1 MPVSVRRASA
11 VLVNLV
17 PVLLVVAA
25 SALAWVKVTKHN
37 YSIDQV
43 VRSESYYL
51 ETVME
56 FDGHG
61 SPVAISVA
69 LPSDQLSQTV
79 EDESFSSADLKFS
92 TEVDQGNRRGV
103 WRSSGIDGTRRISYT
118 ATVLTRARTFTIDS
132 TLPTLLP
139 YPDSVARYLL
149 PDSVCQSD
157 HPQIARLADSLG
169 LSSDLPIART
179 LGVIFDYT
187 TSGLRYVAYSGMT
200 DALTAYQL
208 GEASCGGKSRLFAAL
223 ARSQGIPT
231 RLVGGKILS
240 QGASRATHVWVECYV
255 GGHWVPYCPTN
266 DYATYMPSTY
276 LILYYGEQPA
286 ITHTRDINF
295 QYFFSLKKRLVQ
307 TATGT
312 AAAASTSDAGLLDI
326 ISIWATFQQVAISL
340 ELLQIILML
349 PFGVLVVVLFRNLIG
364 VETFGTF
371 MPALLAIGFR
381 DTGLWLGIGLFGTIL
396 IVGALARGLLSRMQ
410 LLHTPRLAVI
420 LAILVLFILVLA
432 FSSVRVGWLDVARV
446 ALYPLVILTLTVE
459 RFSLIIEESGVMQAV
474 RISLLTLLVT
484 ICAYGV
490 MNWLLLQAIVISFP
504 EIILI
509 AIALF
514 IYIGRYAGFRLLEH
528 VRFKPL
534 LTRMRHVHG

>member
-1 MPVSVRRASA
+1 MPVKTRRASA
-11 VLVNLV
+11 LMIHLV
-17 PVLLVVAA
+17 PMLLVLAA
-25 SALAWVKVTKHN
+25 SALAWVRMTDHDH
-37 YSIDQV
+37 SINRV
-43 VRSESYYL
+43 VQSESYYL

-61 SPVAISVA
+61 SPVSVSVA
-69 LPSDQLSQTV
+69 LPSDQPSQTV
-79 EDESFSSADLKFS
+79 ADESFSSADLKFS
-92 TEVDQGNRRGV
+92 TEVDEGNRRAV
-103 WRSSGIDGTRRISYT
+103 WRSSGLDGKRRISYT
-118 ATVLTRARTFTIDS
+118 ATVLTRAQSFDIDS
-132 TLPTLLP
+132 TLPTHLP

-149 PDSVCQSD
+149 ADSVCQVD
-157 HPQIARLADSLG
+157 DPQIARLADSLG
-169 LSSDLPIART
+169 LSASHPLSKTVAT
-179 LGVIFDYT
+179 IFDYT
-187 TSGLRYVAYSGMT
+187 TNGLRYVAYSGTT

-223 ARSQGIPT
+223 TRHLGIPT

-240 QGASRATHVWVECYV
+240 QGQSRATHIWVECYV

-266 DYATYMPSTY
+266 NYAARIPSTY
-276 LILYYGEQPA
+276 LILYHGEHPA

-295 QYFFSLKKRLVQ
+295 QYFFNLKKRLVTE
-307 TATGT
+307 TAGTTTGT
-312 AAAASTSDAGLLDI
+312 TNPFDI

-340 ELLQIILML
+340 ELLRIILML
-349 PFGVLVVVLFRNLIG
+349 PFGVLIVVIFRNLIG

-381 DTGLWLGIGLFGTIL
+381 DTGLWLGIALFAAIL

-420 LAILVLFILVLA
+420 LSVLVLMTLA
-432 FSSVRVGWLDVARV
+432 FAFGSVRIGWLDMARV

-459 RFSLIIEESGVMQAV
+459 RFSLIIEESGLLQAV
-474 RISLLTLLVT
+474 RISILTLAVT
-484 ICAYGV
+484 ICSYLV
-490 MNWLLLQAIVISFP
+490 MDWFPLQSLVISFP
-504 EIILI
+504 EVLLI
-509 AIALF
+509 VIALF
-514 IYIGRYAGFRLLEH
+514 IYIGRYSGFRLLEH